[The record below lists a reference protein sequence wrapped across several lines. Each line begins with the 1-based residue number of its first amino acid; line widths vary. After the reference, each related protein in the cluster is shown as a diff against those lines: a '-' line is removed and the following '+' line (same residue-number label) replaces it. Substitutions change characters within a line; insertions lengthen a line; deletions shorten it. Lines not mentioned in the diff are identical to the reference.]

1 MQDIVY
7 KLVPGLYKSKY
18 KGKCMICSQSSITTG
33 EQKRREEFY
42 LERGETD
49 PSELWTNELNKTI
62 VYDTQA
68 CMQQFKW
75 GSLA

>member
-1 MQDIVY
+1 MYPGRSLAYDTLFRPDRTMQDIVY

-18 KGKCMICSQSSITTG
+18 KGKCMICSQSSISTG

-49 PSELWTNELNKTI
+49 PSELWTK
-62 VYDTQA
+62 A
-68 CMQQFKW
+68 
-75 GSLA
+75 